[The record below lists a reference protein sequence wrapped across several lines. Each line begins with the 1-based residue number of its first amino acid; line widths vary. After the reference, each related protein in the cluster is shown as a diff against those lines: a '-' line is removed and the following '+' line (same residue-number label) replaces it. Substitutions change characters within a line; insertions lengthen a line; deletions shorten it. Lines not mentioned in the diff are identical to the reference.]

1 MPRLAVT
8 LLGGFAVAVEG
19 RPVQRF
25 ESDRVRALL
34 AYLALPPG
42 RAHSRAH
49 LADLLWPGQ
58 PADAARANLRNT
70 LSRLRHALDDHDP
83 RRPLILA
90 DQRTVALAAGPEVV
104 CDAAHFVALADRCAA
119 HEHWQLEACRTC
131 APQFREAAELYQGAL
146 LGDLSLSHSPHFEE
160 WLLASRARLEQ
171 QALELFGALARAA
184 EASGNAAQLQLF
196 ARRQLVIEPWREQA
210 HRQLMLGLALGGE
223 RGAALAQ
230 YRQLQTLLAHELR
243 LEPEAATRELYERIR
258 TTTQLDTSGGSAN
271 PRFRLPAPLTPL
283 VGREGEL
290 AALRAHH
297 GWRLLTL
304 TGMGGIGKT
313 RLALEL
319 ARGELAAFSHGVYF
333 VDLAP
338 LQRGDSIVSAIGAAL
353 DLVLHGD
360 PEAALINALRNKQL
374 LLILDNCEHVL
385 DDLGIVAAILEA
397 APQVQILA
405 TSRERLNLRGEQVY
419 LVEGLAYRAEGD
431 EPLAAEPPA
440 VRLFVQC
447 ARRVMP
453 SFALDEEQ
461 QRAVLQICRLLEG
474 LPLGLE
480 LAAARADAL
489 SPAEIAA
496 ELSRSSRF
504 LEGGWRDVHPH
515 QRSLHAA
522 FDWSWRLLGS
532 DEQQALCRLTIFRG
546 GWTREAA
553 EEVVAVSHQ
562 HLLLLLRKSLLRRD
576 GDGRYSLLEPLRQLA
591 AERLPANVAH
601 AVAERHCAYY
611 LELMAAQVRQLS
623 DEQPHRAIATIRREL
638 DNVHHAWFWAVA
650 NGQARLLEASLY
662 AFKEFYLW
670 TGLLG
675 EVICSLE
682 AAAER
687 LREAADAPHVAA
699 ARSRM
704 LGLVA
709 GLQLAQGRYTL
720 AAQRAEEA
728 VAISVRLGSREGEA
742 HARLVLGVTQLVQGP
757 DAGVDELQ
765 RALTIARAAMDC
777 GVQSDLPGY
786 DELQCCYWLAWA
798 CHRRCDFTAAQR
810 WAAEGLAVSRRLGR
824 QRGEISCLY
833 LMALVARDADD
844 GAGLERCAEQLAA
857 AARVSSYPRAEG
869 LAMHIGG
876 ELLARQGRYV
886 EARAHLER
894 AVRLLKAIGDDDQL
908 ALALASLCRLDT
920 SLGATSRA
928 LAQLDQL
935 DRLRA
940 AGIGHHYSAEW
951 ALTGGLLAVCRAAWD
966 EALVAARS
974 CVDLARQSGERL
986 WEAQGY
992 LLLGRAL
999 EQLGDPAAGVAYQ
1012 HALDQLCLI
1021 GHQRL
1026 VADAQAGLARLA
1038 LAIGTV
1044 VPSSAPTRA
1053 AATTQ
1058 VRRSDHVGC

>member
-1 MPRLAVT
+1 MTRLAVT

-19 RPVQRF
+19 QPVTRF
-25 ESDRVRALL
+25 ESNRVRALL

-49 LADLLWPGQ
+49 LADLLWPDQ

-83 RRPLILA
+83 GRPLILA
-90 DQRTVALAAGPEVV
+90 DQHTVALTAGPEVV
-104 CDAAHFVALADRCAA
+104 CDAAHFVTLADTCAA
-119 HEHWQLEACRTC
+119 HEHWHLETCRTC
-131 APQFREAAELYQGAL
+131 APRLREAAELYQGAL
-146 LGDLSLSHSPHFEE
+146 LGELSLSHSPHFEE

-171 QALELFGALARAA
+171 HALELFGALARAA

-196 ARRQLVIEPWREQA
+196 ARRQLAIEPWREQA
-210 HRQLMLGLALGGE
+210 HRQLMLGLALSGE

-230 YRQLQTLLAHELR
+230 YRQLQTLLARELR

-258 TTTQLDTSGGSAN
+258 TSTHPGASSGSTT
-271 PRFRLPAPLTPL
+271 PHVRLPAPLTPL
-283 VGREGEL
+283 VGREREL
-290 AALRAHH
+290 AALREHH

-304 TGMGGIGKT
+304 TGTGGIGKT

-319 ARGELAAFSHGVYF
+319 ARSEQDTFSHGVYF

-338 LQRGDSIVSAIGAAL
+338 LEQGNAIVTAIGAAL

-360 PEAALINALRNKQL
+360 PEAALINALRNKHL
-374 LLILDNCEHVL
+374 LLILDNCEHLL
-385 DDLGIVAAILEA
+385 DDLGIVTAILEA
-397 APQVQILA
+397 APRVQILA
-405 TSRERLNLRGEQVY
+405 TSRERLNLRGEHVY
-419 LVEGLAYRAEGD
+419 LVDGLAYRAEGD
-431 EPLAAEPPA
+431 EPQAAELPA
-440 VRLFVQC
+440 VQLFVQC
-447 ARRVMP
+447 ARRVLP
-453 SFALDEEQ
+453 SFALDQEQ
-461 QRAVLQICRLLEG
+461 QDAVLEICRLLEG
-474 LPLGLE
+474 MPLGLE
-480 LAAARADAL
+480 LAAARVDAL

-504 LEGGWRDVHPH
+504 LEDGWRDVHPH

-562 HLLLLLRKSLLRRD
+562 QQLVLLRKSLLRRD
-576 GDGRYSLLEPLRQLA
+576 GDGRYRLLEPLRQLA

-611 LELMAAQVRQLS
+611 LELMAAHVRQLS
-623 DEQPHRAIATIRREL
+623 DEPRRAIAVIRREL
-638 DNVHHAWFWAVA
+638 DNVHHAWFWAVT

-675 EVICSLE
+675 EVIWSLE
-682 AAAER
+682 ATEKR
-687 LREAADAPHVAA
+687 LRETANTPHVAA

-709 GLQLAQGRYTL
+709 GIQLAQGRYTV
-720 AAQRAEEA
+720 AAQVAEEA
-728 VAISVRLGSREGEA
+728 VAVSVRLSSREGEA
-742 HARLVLGVTQLVQGP
+742 HARLVLGVARLAQGL
-757 DAGVDELQ
+757 DAGFDELQ
-765 RALTIARAAMDC
+765 RALTIARAAAEC
-777 GVQSDLPGY
+777 GQQSDLSGY
-786 DELQCCYWLAWA
+786 DELQCCYWLAWGY
-798 CHRRCDFTAAQR
+798 HRRCEFPAAQR

-844 GAGLERCAEQLAA
+844 GAELERCAAQLAA

-869 LAMHIGG
+869 LALHIGG
-876 ELLARQGRYV
+876 ELLAYQGRHA
-886 EARAHLER
+886 EARARLER
-894 AVRLLKAIGDDDQL
+894 AVRLLKAIGNDDQL
-908 ALALASLCRLDT
+908 ALALASLCRVDT
-920 SLGATSRA
+920 RLGATSRA

-940 AGIGHHYSAEW
+940 AGIGRHYSAEW
-951 ALTGGLLAVCRAAWD
+951 ALTRGLLAVHRGACD
-966 EALVAARS
+966 EALAAARS
-974 CVDLARQSGERL
+974 CVALARQSGERL
-986 WEAQGY
+986 LEAQGR

-999 EQLGDPAAGVAYQ
+999 EQLGDAAAGAAYQ
-1012 HALDQLCLI
+1012 EALDQLRLL

-1026 VADAQAGLARLA
+1026 AADAQAGLARLA
-1038 LAIGTV
+1038 LADGT
-1044 VPSSAPTRA
+1044 
-1053 AATTQ
+1053 
-1058 VRRSDHVGC
+1058 G

>member
-1 MPRLAVT
+1 MTRLVLT

-19 RPVQRF
+19 QPVKRF

-49 LADLLWPGQ
+49 LADLLWPDQ

-70 LSRLRHALDDHDP
+70 LSRLRHALDDRDP
-83 RRPLILA
+83 GRPLILA
-90 DQRTVALAAGPEVV
+90 DQRTIALAAGPDVV

-119 HEHWQLEACRTC
+119 HEHWQLETCRTC
-131 APQFREAAELYQGAL
+131 APYLHKAAELYQGAL
-146 LGDLSLSHSPHFEE
+146 LGELSLSHSPHFEE
-160 WLLASRARLEQ
+160 WLLACRARLEQ
-171 QALELFGALARAA
+171 QALEVLGALARAA
-184 EASGNAAQLQLF
+184 EAGGNAAQLQLF
-196 ARRQLVIEPWREQA
+196 ARRQLAIDPWREQA
-210 HRQLMLGLALGGE
+210 HRQLMLGLALGGQ

-230 YRQLQTLLAHELR
+230 YRQLQTLLARELR

-258 TTTQLDTSGGSAN
+258 TGAQPGASGGSATS
-271 PRFRLPAPLTPL
+271 RFQLPAPLTPL

-290 AALRAHH
+290 AALRERRD
-297 GWRLLTL
+297 WRLLTL

-338 LQRGDSIVSAIGAAL
+338 IERGDAIVAAIGAAL

-360 PEAALINALRNKQL
+360 PEAALIHALRNKQL
-374 LLILDNCEHVL
+374 LLILDNCEHL
-385 DDLGIVAAILEA
+385 LNDLGIVAKILEA
-397 APQVQILA
+397 APRVQILA

-419 LVEGLAYRAEGD
+419 PVEGLVYRAEGD
-431 EPLAAEPPA
+431 GPQAAEPPA
-440 VRLFVQC
+440 VRLFVQG
-447 ARRVMP
+447 ARRVLP

-461 QRAVLQICRLLEG
+461 QDAVLRICRLLEG
-474 LPLGLE
+474 MPLGLE

-496 ELSRSSRF
+496 ELSRSGRF
-504 LEGGWRDVHPH
+504 LEAAWRDVHPH
-515 QRSLHAA
+515 QRSLHAT

-532 DEQQALCRLTIFRG
+532 DEQQALCRLTVFRG
-546 GWTREAA
+546 GWTHEAA

-562 HLLLLLRKSLLRRD
+562 QLLLLLRKSLLRRD
-576 GDGRYSLLEPLRQLA
+576 GDGRYRLLEPLRQLA
-591 AERLPANVAH
+591 ADRLPADVAH
-601 AVAERHCAYY
+601 AVADRHCAYY
-611 LELMAAQVRQLS
+611 LELMAAHVRQLS
-623 DEQPHRAIATIRREL
+623 DEQPHRAIVAIRREL
-638 DNVHHAWFWAVA
+638 DNVRQAWFWAVA
-650 NGQARLLEASLY
+650 NRRGRLLEASLY

-675 EVICSLE
+675 EVICNLE
-682 AAAER
+682 AAAEQ
-687 LREAADAPHVAA
+687 LREAGNEPHVAS

-709 GLQLAQGRYTL
+709 GLQLAQGRYAE
-720 AAQRAEEA
+720 AAQRAKEA
-728 VAISVRLGSREGEA
+728 VAASVRLSSREGEA
-742 HARLVLGVTQLVQGP
+742 HARLVLGVIQLVQCQ
-757 DAGVDELQ
+757 DAGFDELQ
-765 RALTIARAAMDC
+765 RALTIARAARDR
-777 GVQSDLPGY
+777 GVQSDLLGY
-786 DELQCCYWLAWA
+786 DELQCCYWMAWVGR
-798 CHRRCDFTAAQR
+798 RRCDFTAAQH

-844 GAGLERCAEQLAA
+844 GAGLERCADQLAA

-876 ELLARQGRYV
+876 ELLARQGRHT

-894 AVRLLKAIGDDDQL
+894 AVGLLRAIGDDDQL
-908 ALALASLCRLDT
+908 VLVLASLCRLET

-928 LAQLDQL
+928 LAHLDQL
-935 DRLRA
+935 DRLHA
-940 AGIGHHYSAEW
+940 AGIGRHYSAES
-951 ALTGGLLAVCRAAWD
+951 ALTRGLLAVRRGAWD

-974 CVDLARQSGERL
+974 CVALARQSGERL
-986 WEAQGY
+986 WEAWGR
-992 LLLGRAL
+992 LALGRAL
-999 EQLGDPAAGVAYQ
+999 EQLGDPAAGAAYQ
-1012 HALDQLCLI
+1012 QALDQLRLL
-1021 GHQRL
+1021 GHQGL
-1026 VADAQAGLARLA
+1026 AADAQAGLARLA
-1038 LAIGTV
+1038 LRVGT
-1044 VPSSAPTRA
+1044 AQQALQR
-1053 AATTQ
+1053 
-1058 VRRSDHVGC
+1058 